1 MDPRLSPASRAT
13 PLPAATDEQHN
24 LSVFLNKVYGWMA
37 AGLLLTAATALLVAD
52 SPAALELIFGNR
64 LVFWGLIIAEF
75 GLVMFI
81 SARIQTL
88 QVGTAVFLFMLYAV
102 LNGVTMAAI
111 FRIYTGSSIAATF
124 AVTAGTFAAMS
135 VYGYVT
141 KTDLSRFG
149 NLLLMAVVGLII
161 AGLVNIFL
169 QNSLLQTVISG
180 VGVLVFTAL
189 TAYDTQKIKEQ
200 ALEMGH
206 EGESGAKVALL
217 GALTLDLDF
226 INLFLFMLRFFGDRR

>member
-1 MDPRLSPASRAT
+1 MDPRLSAPRAT
-13 PLPAATDEQHN
+13 PPITDQQYN
-24 LSVFLNKVYGWMA
+24 LSVFLTKVYGWMA

-52 SPAALELIFGNR
+52 SPAALEIIFGNR
-64 LVFWGLIIAEF
+64 LVFWGLLIAEF

-81 SARIQTL
+81 SARIHAL
-88 QVGTAVFLFMLYAV
+88 QASTATFLFMLYAV

-111 FRIYTGSSIAATF
+111 FRIYTGNSIAATF
-124 AVTAGTFAAMS
+124 AVTAATFAAMS

-149 NLLLMAVVGLII
+149 NLLLMAVVGLVI
-161 AGLVNIFL
+161 AGLVNMFL
-169 QNSLLQTVISG
+169 QNSMLQTVISG
-180 VGVLVFTAL
+180 IGVLVFTAL

-206 EGESGAKVALL
+206 EDESGAKVALL
-217 GALTLDLDF
+217 GALTLYLDF
-226 INLFLFMLRFFGDRR
+226 INLFLFLLRFFGNRR